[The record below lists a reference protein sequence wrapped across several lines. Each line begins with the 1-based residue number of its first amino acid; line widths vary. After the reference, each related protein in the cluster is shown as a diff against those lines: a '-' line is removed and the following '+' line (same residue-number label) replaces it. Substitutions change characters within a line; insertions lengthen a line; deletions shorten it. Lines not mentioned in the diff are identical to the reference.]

1 MPFCNV
7 IIYLSQNTTTTDS
20 NRTTIF
26 FVDIFNLLMYYDIIR
41 TKLYV
46 FLINVKKTTRKCV
59 MSSYLITT
67 EATSDYP
74 VSIKEKDFA
83 IIPMSYSVCGEDYD
97 GDARKLTPKEFYDAC
112 RNAKTKEDLPT
123 TAMVTAYTA
132 KEFFTPYLEKG
143 FDIIHVGF
151 SSQLSGTFDQICAAT
166 KELREEFPDR
176 RITVVDSKAACF
188 VEGLIAYYALRARE
202 NGATYDECVS
212 LVEKLS
218 NQSCGF
224 FTIEDINHLCRT
236 GRVTK
241 AEAFIGAT
249 LHIKPIL
256 HINSEGKLIPV
267 TKAIS
272 KKRAMRGVIELA
284 KKKMLP
290 PEQQKLVGIGHADAY
305 EDAVALEKAVK
316 EELGVENTVIFDV
329 GSVIGSH
336 VGAGMLAVVLLCS
349 DRNI

>member
-1 MPFCNV
+1 
-7 IIYLSQNTTTTDS
+7 
-20 NRTTIF
+20 
-26 FVDIFNLLMYYDIIR
+26 
-41 TKLYV
+41 
-46 FLINVKKTTRKCV
+46 
-59 MSSYLITT
+59 MSSYYITT

-74 VSIKEKDFA
+74 SSLAEKDFA
-83 IIPMSYSVCGEDYD
+83 IIPMSYSVCGKDYD
-97 GDARKLTPKEFYDAC
+97 GEKEKLSPKEFYDAC
-112 RNAKTKEDLPT
+112 RNAASKEDLPT

-132 KEFFTPYLEKG
+132 KEFFTPVLQKG
-143 FDIIHVGF
+143 FDIIHIGF
-151 SSQLSGTFDQICAAT
+151 SSRLSGTFDQICAAA

-188 VEGLIAYYALRARE
+188 VEGLIAYYALRARD
-202 NGATYDECVS
+202 NGASYDECVK
-212 LVEKLS
+212 LAEKLS
-218 NQSCGF
+218 GQSCGF

-241 AEAFIGAT
+241 AEAFIGST

-256 HINSEGKLIPV
+256 HIDAEGKLIPV

-272 KKRAMRGVIELA
+272 KKRAVRGVIELA

-290 PEQQKLVGIGHADAY
+290 PDEQKLVGIGHADAY
-305 EDAVALEKAVK
+305 EEALALEKAVK
-316 EELGVENTVIFDV
+316 EELGIKNTVVFDV

-336 VGAGMLAVVLLCS
+336 VGAGMLAVVLLCT